1 MKQKTYEEFLE
12 SKRQMAVSSGFNKPV
27 EEMNPNLFDWQKDI
41 CRWSLKKG
49 RSALFESCGAGK
61 TIQQL
66 QWAESVVEH
75 TGKPVMILCPLSVA
89 EQTKREAEKFGFSN
103 VKVVREQSQVILG
116 TNVTNYEILNHFDC
130 SVFSGIVVDE
140 SSCMRDFSGQ
150 LRNEIINNFRNTP
163 YKLSC
168 TATPA
173 PNDYMELGNQAEFL
187 GVMNRTEML
196 ATYFIHDG
204 GETSKWRLK
213 GHAQEK
219 FWEWMASWACVLT
232 NPSDLGYDGSAFVL
246 PPLNTYQHT
255 VKYEENLI
263 GDNYSMFAGI
273 AETLND
279 RRAARRNSLTD
290 RCALAAEIVASKPDE
305 QFLLWTD
312 LNAEADELKKIIP
325 GSIEVRGTD
334 TPEYK
339 STELNKFALGET
351 RVLITKSLIAGYGMN
366 FQTCH
371 NMIFVGISDS
381 WENYYQS
388 VRRCWRYGQ
397 THPVNVHII
406 TSEAEGA
413 VKDNIARKEKQAE
426 IMIAEMVKYT
436 KSILEEEIRGTVRIS
451 VPYNPQIEMELPNW
465 IMSETA

>member
-1 MKQKTYEEFLE
+1 MEQKTYEEFLE
-12 SKRQMAVSSGFNKPV
+12 TKRLAAVSCGFAVKK
-27 EEMNPNLFDWQKDI
+27 EDI
-41 CRWSLKKG
+41 CPKLYEWQQDIVIWALKKG
-49 RSALFESCGAGK
+49 RAALFELCGAGK
-61 TIQQL
+61 TGQQL
-66 QWAESVVEH
+66 EWAHHVALH
-75 TGKPVMILCPLSVA
+75 TGKPVLVLCPLSVA
-89 EQTKREAEKFGFSN
+89 EQTRREAVKFGIPD
-103 VKVVREQSQVILG
+103 VKVVRRQDEVING
-116 TNVTNYEILNHFDC
+116 INVTNYEILNHFDC
-130 SVFSGIVVDE
+130 SVFGGVVVDE
-140 SSCMRDFSGQ
+140 SSCIKNFSGT
-150 LRNEIINNFRNTP
+150 LRNEIIDSFKYTP
-163 YKLSC
+163 YRLSC

-187 GVMNRTEML
+187 GVMSRTEML

-213 GHAQEK
+213 GHAQDK

-232 NPSDLGYDGSAFVL
+232 NPSDLGYDGTDYVL

-263 GDNYSMFAGI
+263 GDNYSLFAGI

-279 RRAARRNSLTD
+279 RREARRNSLTD
-290 RCALAAEIVASKPDE
+290 RCQLAADIVAEKLDE
-305 QFLLWTD
+305 SFILWTD
-312 LNAEADELKKIIP
+312 LNAEADELKRIIP
-325 GSIEVRGTD
+325 GSVEVRGTD
-334 TPEYK
+334 SPEYK
-339 STELNKFALGET
+339 SEQLNKFALGQT

-381 WENYYQS
+381 WENYFQS

-397 THPVNVHII
+397 EHEVNVHII

-413 VKDNIARKEKQAE
+413 VKDNIERKEKQAAY
-426 IMIAEMVKYT
+426 MIAEMVKYT

-451 VPYNPQIEMELPNW
+451 TPYNPQIIMELPDW
-465 IMSETA
+465 LVSA

>member
-1 MKQKTYEEFLE
+1 MRKISKTYEEFLE

-49 RSALFESCGAGK
+49 KAALFESCGAGK

-66 QWAESVVEH
+66 QWSQSVVEH
-75 TGKPVMILCPLSVA
+75 TGKPVLILCPLSVA

-232 NPSDLGYDGSAFVL
+232 NPSDLGYDGSDFVL

-339 STELNKFALGET
+339 SSELNKFALGET

-397 THPVNVHII
+397 KEPVNVHII

-426 IMIAEMVKYT
+426 TMIAEMVKYT
-436 KSILEEEIRGTVRIS
+436 KQILESEIRGTVRIS
-451 VPYNPQIEMELPNW
+451 NPYFPKTKMKLPTW
-465 IMSETA
+465 MVDK

>member
-1 MKQKTYEEFLE
+1 MERTYEEFLE
-12 SKRQMAVSSGFNKPV
+12 SKRMVAASCGFERPK
-27 EEMNPNLFDWQKDI
+27 EKMNQKLFDWQLDI
-41 CRWSLKKG
+41 CHWALKKG
-49 RSALFESCGAGK
+49 RAALFESCGAGK

-66 QWAESVVEH
+66 QWADSVVEH
-75 TGKPVMILCPLSVA
+75 TGKPVLILCPLSVA
-89 EQTKREAEKFGFSN
+89 EQTKREAEKFGFEN
-103 VKVVREQSQVILG
+103 VKVVRDQSQVILG
-116 TNVTNYEILNHFDC
+116 TNITNYEILNHFDC
-130 SVFSGIVVDE
+130 SVFSGVVVDE
-140 SSCMRDFSGQ
+140 SSCIKNFSGT
-150 LRNEIINNFRNTP
+150 LRNEIIDTFQKTP

-187 GVMNRTEML
+187 GVMSRTEML

-213 GHAQEK
+213 GHAQDK

-232 NPSDLGYDGSAFVL
+232 NPSDLGYDGSDYVL
-246 PPLNTYQHT
+246 PPLNTVQHT
-255 VKYEENLI
+255 VRYEENLI
-263 GDNYSMFAGI
+263 GDNFSLFAGI

-290 RCALAAEIVASKPDE
+290 RCKLAAEIVAEKPDE

-312 LNAEADELKKIIP
+312 LNAEADELKRIIP

-339 STELNKFALGET
+339 SEMLNKFAVGEI

-366 FQTCH
+366 FQSCH

-397 THPVNVHII
+397 TETVNVHII

-413 VKDNIARKEKQAE
+413 VKDNIERKEKQAQY
-426 IMIAEMVKYT
+426 MIQEMVKYT
-436 KSILEEEIRGTVRIS
+436 KNVLEEEIRGTVRIS
-451 VPYNPQIEMELPNW
+451 TPYNPRIEMELPIW
-465 IMSETA
+465 LKSA

>member
-1 MKQKTYEEFLE
+1 MERTYEEFLE
-12 SKRQMAVSSGFNKPV
+12 SKRMVAASCGFERPK
-27 EEMNPNLFDWQKDI
+27 EKMNQKLFDWQLDI
-41 CRWSLKKG
+41 CHWALKKG
-49 RSALFESCGAGK
+49 RAALFESCGAGK

-66 QWAESVVEH
+66 QWADSVVEH
-75 TGKPVMILCPLSVA
+75 TGKPVLILCPLSVA
-89 EQTKREAEKFGFSN
+89 EQTKREAEKFGFEN
-103 VKVVREQSQVILG
+103 VKVVRDQSQVILG
-116 TNVTNYEILNHFDC
+116 TNITNYEILNHFDC
-130 SVFSGIVVDE
+130 SVFSGVVVDE
-140 SSCMRDFSGQ
+140 SSCIKNFSGT
-150 LRNEIINNFRNTP
+150 LRNEIIDTFQKTP

-187 GVMNRTEML
+187 GVMSRTEML
-196 ATYFIHDG
+196 ATYFVHDG

-213 GHAQEK
+213 GHAQDK

-232 NPSDLGYDGSAFVL
+232 NPSDLGYDGSDYVL
-246 PPLNTYQHT
+246 PPLNTVQHT
-255 VKYEENLI
+255 VRYEENLI
-263 GDNYSMFAGI
+263 GDNFSLFAGI

-290 RCALAAEIVASKPDE
+290 RCKLAAEIVAEKPDE

-312 LNAEADELKKIIP
+312 LNAEADELKRIIP

-339 STELNKFALGET
+339 SEMLNKFAVGEI

-366 FQTCH
+366 FQSCH

-381 WENYYQS
+381 WENYFQS

-397 THPVNVHII
+397 EHEVNVHII

-413 VKDNIARKEKQAE
+413 VKDNIERKEKQAAY
-426 IMIAEMVKYT
+426 MIAEMVKYT

-451 VPYNPQIEMELPNW
+451 TPYNPQIIMEIPDWLV
-465 IMSETA
+465 SA